1 MIHATASTRKKAP
14 ITTVL
19 HGAAGNFAVISSVGN
34 WQMLTSQHLDPDTN
48 AALFSSNVL
57 CMSVK
62 YHYLNTKSEGSFLT
76 VNDMLIGKTTSSEVL
91 DTSPLSYPDPPT
103 EFFRRERLS
112 SDFRQWWDG
121 DAKSETSGE
130 GDQPSSEDPSRSHPG
145 GGPNPEEDVGRRVL
159 REGRS
164 FRPTERVE
172 QHISNTGIPAG
183 LGKAGNPGSWAG
195 TIRRGMRDAFKC
207 LSSTI
212 IPRGATLYSVRLDDE
227 LGTKMFNV
235 EPPFLPNVKSLDK
248 LRRFRMRVP
257 PDFPLSGTS
266 YALGLYLSIHT
277 NTAESR
283 AAHHCLNVE
292 WNTVQNQEVT
302 LVTEKNRAYST
313 HPVDATTI
321 SSGKPSNVCQ
331 HGHSHECFLMV
342 PHTHY

>member
-103 EFFRRERLS
+103 EFFRRGRLS

-183 LGKAGNPGSWAG
+183 LGKAGNPGSWAAWSFPRVFSDG
-195 TIRRGMRDAFKC
+195 PAYALLMHLENLGGQSPWIEQQIINDISTWTSGHSEGNFEVLKPYLDRAIDRGGVPNPAKPH
-207 LSSTI
+207 LSFSEFC
-212 IPRGATLYSVRLDDE
+212 SDV
-227 LGTKMFNV
+227 
-235 EPPFLPNVKSLDK
+235 
-248 LRRFRMRVP
+248 LRW
-257 PDFPLSGTS
+257 GTS
-266 YALGLYLSIHT
+266 GGARKVHFFGEEFRS
-277 NTAESR
+277 
-283 AAHHCLNVE
+283 
-292 WNTVQNQEVT
+292 
-302 LVTEKNRAYST
+302 K
-313 HPVDATTI
+313 
-321 SSGKPSNVCQ
+321 
-331 HGHSHECFLMV
+331 
-342 PHTHY
+342 